1 MFLVAGASI
10 AALSVL
16 SSGCTTS
23 GSRGADPAT
32 RRQALDAD
40 VDRAL
45 SQLYAQAP
53 GSRELVSSAKGVLV
67 FPSVLSG
74 GFVVGGTHGVGALR
88 KGGTTAGYYSMSALS
103 AGWLA
108 GARSKAVFYLF
119 MTEDAL
125 RRFQESSGWTVG
137 ANASVAL
144 IQLGANAQIDTA
156 SAQAPVVGFVL
167 TNAGLMANLSMDG
180 TRIVPLSL

>member
-1 MFLVAGASI
+1 MNKRMFLVAGASV

-16 SSGCTTS
+16 SSARTTS
-23 GSRGADPAT
+23 GPSGADPAT
-32 RRQALDAD
+32 RRRAIDAD

-67 FPSVLSG
+67 FPSVVSA
-74 GFVVGGTHGVGALR
+74 GFIVGGTYGVGALR
-88 KGGTTAGYYSMSALS
+88 QGSTTVGYYSMTAAS
-103 AGWLA
+103 AGLLA
-108 GARSKAVFYLF
+108 GAPSKAVYYLF

-125 RRFQESSGWTVG
+125 QRFEASSGWTAG

-156 SAQAPVVGFVL
+156 SIQHPVIAFVL

-180 TRIVPLSL
+180 TR